1 MQIISRRK
9 TRNGLCLIKYDNEDL
24 EKQFVN
30 LDQEKYRDRRQIISK
45 FRK

>member
-30 LDQEKYRDRRQIISK
+30 LDQEKYRDK
-45 FRK
+45 VLGCK

>member
-30 LDQEKYRDRRQIISK
+30 LDQDKISG
-45 FRK
+45 FSVVTSIC